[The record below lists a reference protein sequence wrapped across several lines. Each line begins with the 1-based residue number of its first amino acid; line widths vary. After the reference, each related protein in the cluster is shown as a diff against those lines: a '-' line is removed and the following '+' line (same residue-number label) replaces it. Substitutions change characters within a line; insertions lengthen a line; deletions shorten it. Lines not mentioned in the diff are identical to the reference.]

1 MNSNWIELH
10 EKGEGIII
18 NTNKIIAITTIKKY
32 GRQYSFIHLSRGN
45 ETVVDE
51 SYKDIL
57 TKLGMNQLNK

>member
-18 NTNKIIAITTIKKY
+18 NTNKIIAIKECDNQNSY
-32 GRQYSFIHLSRGN
+32 VYLSRGN

-57 TKLGMNQLNK
+57 TKLGMNQLKKQM